1 MNGIVRQKP
10 TKLLLPEINTPADT
24 DNDTIE
30 IRFDDDD
37 DNLEDKKNIEEKI
50 IEDTILKDAKIH
62 AVPNEEVDDEKSAD
76 EKTDE
81 DKPKPKK
88 SKQVGPG
95 RPRKNP
101 KKEPIPKK
109 GISKTPIDP
118 EHVVEFMYDNPLMM
132 KKIVAFFK
140 SIAAQQIQIIFRAQD
155 VIMYA
160 KDHHE
165 KSHIRIRID
174 ATKLNHYYCKSNLD
188 IGIAQKD
195 LEMVLNV
202 VDKDY
207 NSIVII
213 SKKSTIQETIN
224 IILESSIEIDENQ
237 DIELIG
243 QYNHMDNEQVFI
255 NESYTIYWQWSGK
268 YFKKFIN
275 DIKTITDEFAV
286 VQERCDKPLT
296 FEHNSNNKKIHK
308 HYIVKNSSKIKLKS
322 KLLGDDT
329 FRVDM
334 RVEYIKPISSAHI
347 ADDILI
353 LVDENRPLMTKAMID
368 NNVIE
373 IKTLTEIIDDRE
385 DKN

>member
-1 MNGIVRQKP
+1 MNGIIRQKP
-10 TKLLLPEINTPADT
+10 TKLLLPEINNPANES
-24 DNDTIE
+24 NDTIE
-30 IRFDDDD
+30 IRFTDD
-37 DNLEDKKNIEEKI
+37 DNEDDKKNIEEKI
-50 IEDTILKDAKIH
+50 IEDTILVETKTQE
-62 AVPNEEVDDEKSAD
+62 PNEEIEEDEKSAD
-76 EKTDE
+76 EKPDE
-81 DKPKPKK
+81 EKRKPKK

-118 EHVVEFMYDNPLMM
+118 EHVVEFMYDNPLMIR
-132 KKIVAFFK
+132 KIVAFFK

-155 VIMYA
+155 IIMYA

-174 ATKLNHYYCKSNLD
+174 ATKLNHYYCKTNLD

-207 NSIVII
+207 NSIVIV
-213 SKKSTIQETIN
+213 SKKATIQEKITV
-224 IILESSIEIDENQ
+224 ILENSIEIDENQ

-243 QYNHMDNEQVFI
+243 QYNHMDNEQIFI
-255 NESYTIYWQWSGK
+255 NETYTIYWQWSGK

-275 DIKTITDEFAV
+275 DIKTISDDFAII
-286 VQERCDKPLT
+286 QERCDKPLM
-296 FEHNSNNKKIHK
+296 FSHCSVNRKIHK
-308 HYIVKNSSKIKLKS
+308 AYIVKNSGKIKLKS
-322 KLLGDDT
+322 KLLGDDS
-329 FRVDM
+329 FRIDM

-353 LVDENRPLMTKAMID
+353 LVDENKPLMTKAMID
-368 NNVIE
+368 NGVIE
-373 IKTLTEIIDDRE
+373 IKTLTEIIDDRHVE
-385 DKN
+385 N